1 MTYQVSSTTPSMKL
15 RGKVAVITGGSEG
28 IGFGCARAFAR
39 HDCAVVIGSR
49 RPDAGMAA
57 ERELTD
63 AGCKAL
69 FVQTDV
75 VIAADMER
83 LIETA
88 VERFGRLDCMVNN
101 VGFHPPAETI
111 DAVTVEDFER
121 LLQVN
126 LTSTFLGCKLA
137 IPHLRK
143 SRGSIINMSSKA
155 ALLGQ
160 AEALR
165 YVTTKA
171 AQIGLTMSL
180 ALDLAPDGIRVNA
193 VCPAG
198 VHTPMWDDWAST
210 LGDRDRAMEM
220 AKRAHPIGRLA
231 TIDEIGEVCAF
242 LASEEAS
249 FITGQTICP
258 DGGAG
263 LGFRA

>member
-1 MTYQVSSTTPSMKL
+1 MKL

-39 HDCAVVIGSR
+39 HGCAVVFGSR
-49 RPDAGMAA
+49 RQDAGLAA
-57 ERELTD
+57 ERELNG
-63 AGCKAL
+63 AGYQAA
-69 FVQTDV
+69 FVQTDAGV
-75 VIAADMER
+75 AAEMER

-88 VERFGRLDCMVNN
+88 VERFSRLDCMVNN

-111 DAVTVEDFER
+111 DSVTVESFEQ
-121 LLQVN
+121 LLHLNV
-126 LTSTFLGCKLA
+126 TSTFLGCKLA
-137 IPHLRK
+137 LPHLRK
-143 SRGSIINMSSKA
+143 SCGSIINISSKA

-160 AEALR
+160 AEAVR

-180 ALDLAPDGIRVNA
+180 ALDLASERIRVNA

-198 VHTPMWDDWAST
+198 VHTPMWDDWAAS
-210 LGDRDRAMEM
+210 LGDRELALEM
-220 AKRAHPIGRLA
+220 ARRAHPIGRLA

-242 LASEEAS
+242 LASDEAS